1 MDICYSLTYFGKI
14 LVGIGIVVFLI
25 KIMEDYINAI

>member
-14 LVGIGIVVFLI
+14 LVVIGIVVWLI
-25 KIMEDYINAI
+25 KLMEEYIDAI

>member
-14 LVGIGIVVFLI
+14 LFIVIVIVFLL
-25 KIMEDYINAI
+25 KLMEEYIG